1 MSKIIIDVRII
12 VVLDEEDRLRL
23 HMRQNRPM
31 LVPADIEKQ
40 LKLLWII
47 RKVLLYIQQMPYTYV
62 Q

>member
-1 MSKIIIDVRII
+1 MSKRIINVRII

-47 RKVLLYIQQMPYTYV
+47 RKVLLYIQQMPYTYL
-62 Q
+62 